1 MDTSIVPALAGLTGA
16 AIGGLTSG
24 IASWFAQKTQSRVQL
39 LAQDKVPRQE
49 LYKEFIEAAT
59 QCYADALQHEKPDI
73 PGLVNL
79 YGKIG
84 RMRVLSS
91 PRVLASA
98 EQIGQKI
105 INMYLEPNKTFFE
118 LREMVNK
125 NAIDILGN
133 FGEACRE
140 EFRSLHMFESWP
152 IGGGH
157 RKKYVTASV
166 GSLMLLRLWVRLRLL
181 AQSRHRDRGEGCPLA
196 GVKRTLQFQSG
207 MSAVDP

>member
-1 MDTSIVPALAGLTGA
+1 MDISIIPALAGLTGA

-24 IASWFAQKTQSRVQL
+24 ITSWFAQKTQSRVQL
-39 LAQDKVPRQE
+39 LAQDKIPRQE

-125 NAIDILGN
+125 NAIDILGT

-157 RKKYVTASV
+157 RKK
-166 GSLMLLRLWVRLRLL
+166 VRYP
-181 AQSRHRDRGEGCPLA
+181 GFPTEGMCS
-196 GVKRTLQFQSG
+196 SG
-207 MSAVDP
+207 IRVA

>member
-1 MDTSIVPALAGLTGA
+1 MELSIVPALAGLTGA

-39 LAQDKVPRQE
+39 LAQKRVPRQE
-49 LYKEFIEAAT
+49 LYKEFIETAT

-98 EQIGQKI
+98 EQVGQKI

-118 LREMVNK
+118 LRDMVNK
-125 NAIDILGN
+125 SAIDILDN
-133 FGEACRE
+133 FGEACRA
-140 EFRSLHMFESWP
+140 EFRSLHL
-152 IGGGH
+152 GTG
-157 RKKYVTASV
+157 
-166 GSLMLLRLWVRLRLL
+166 
-181 AQSRHRDRGEGCPLA
+181 
-196 GVKRTLQFQSG
+196 
-207 MSAVDP
+207 

>member
-1 MDTSIVPALAGLTGA
+1 
-16 AIGGLTSG
+16 
-24 IASWFAQKTQSRVQL
+24 VQL
-39 LAQDKVPRQE
+39 LAQDKLPRQE

-59 QCYADALQHEKPDI
+59 QWYADALQHEKPNI
-73 PGLVNL
+73 PALVNL

-105 INMYLEPNKTFFE
+105 INMYLEPTKTFFE

-140 EFRSLHMFESWP
+140 EFLSLHM
-152 IGGGH
+152 
-157 RKKYVTASV
+157 
-166 GSLMLLRLWVRLRLL
+166 
-181 AQSRHRDRGEGCPLA
+181 
-196 GVKRTLQFQSG
+196 RT
-207 MSAVDP
+207 V